1 MHWLPLVYWS
11 KRKWT
16 FIFVIDVFW
25 HFHAAVLVQKGRQA
39 ISKSKKIS
47 NFFLIK
53 TKASS
58 VYDVC
63 LFVFV
68 QSLLNT
74 HCFLHLRLS
83 LISRRYNFDEH
94 VDSLTCYQIYFCF
107 CSIDIDFVFLSFH
120 VLYVWFCLFYYYYS
134 LKFGKVT
141 RKRFFSNI
149 VITSRLQ

>member
-1 MHWLPLVYWS
+1 MITISLLIQKKMNFYFCYWCIL
-11 KRKWT
+11 T
-16 FIFVIDVFW
+16 FSCCSIV
-25 HFHAAVLVQKGRQA
+25 VQKGRQV

-94 VDSLTCYQIYFCF
+94 VGFTYMLTRYTFAFVPLTLISYFFHFIHVVVCL
-107 CSIDIDFVFLSFH
+107 ILFVLLLLFSE
-120 VLYVWFCLFYYYYS
+120 VWE
-134 LKFGKVT
+134 GDPEII
-141 RKRFFSNI
+141 FF
-149 VITSRLQ
+149 

>member
-1 MHWLPLVYWS
+1 MITISLLIQKKMNYYFCYWCIL
-11 KRKWT
+11 T
-16 FIFVIDVFW
+16 FSCCSIV
-25 HFHAAVLVQKGRQA
+25 VQKGRQA

-74 HCFLHLRLS
+74 HCFQHLRLS

-120 VLYVWFCLFYYYYS
+120 SCVVCLILFVLLLVWEGDPE
-134 LKFGKVT
+134 KI
-141 RKRFFSNI
+141 FF
-149 VITSRLQ
+149 